1 MLSQSCKV
9 VLLGESGVGKTSI
22 INRFINDTFDP
33 NSVTS
38 LGASFISKPLHI
50 IDKKKSLKL
59 DIWDTAGQEKYRS
72 LAKIFYKDAKIII
85 FVYDITNKRSF
96 EQIKNYWY
104 GQTEDYGEN
113 DIIYGIAANKSDLYE
128 MEQVNEEEAKDFASS
143 INAVFSSTS
152 AKGNSGID
160 ALFQKLG
167 LKFLDP
173 KCKIESEEKIKEEN
187 YKKQQQQEEE
197 NTKRNDNKI
206 QLDQSKM
213 KAKTKKDCKC

>member
-33 NSVTS
+33 NSLTS
-38 LGASFISKPLHI
+38 LGASFISKPLYI

-85 FVYDITNKRSF
+85 FVYDITNQKSF

-104 GQTEDYGEN
+104 SQTEDYGESN
-113 DIIYGIAANKSDLYE
+113 IIYGIAANKSDLYE
-128 MEQVNEEEAKDFASS
+128 TEQVNEEDAKQFARS

-160 ALFQKLG
+160 TLFQKLG

-173 KCKIESEEKIKEEN
+173 KCKVESEDKIKEEN
-187 YKKQQQQEEE
+187 YKKQQQQEEDE
-197 NTKRNDNKI
+197 DGNSKV
-206 QLDQSKM
+206 QLDKNKM
-213 KAKTKKDCKC
+213 KTKNKKDCKC